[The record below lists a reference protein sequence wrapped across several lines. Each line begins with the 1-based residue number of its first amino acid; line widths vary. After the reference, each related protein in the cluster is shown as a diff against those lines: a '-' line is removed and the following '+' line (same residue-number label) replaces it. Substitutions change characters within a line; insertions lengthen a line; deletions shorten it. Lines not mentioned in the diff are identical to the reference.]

1 MAGHRA
7 KSARDRRSVS
17 VSRQCHEAVDDLHE
31 VATVNVQRV
40 ERRRV
45 GALEAGPHA
54 AVNPACTAPCT
65 PQAWT
70 ATIASYPGSRRSA
83 AVCRCWV
90 GAGFHSPM
98 SSTLI
103 TRPTSLSSAAARSS
117 RAVLSAD
124 W

>member
-31 VATVNVQRV
+31 VATVNVRRV

-54 AVNPACTAPCT
+54 AVNPARTAPCT
-65 PQAWT
+65 SQAWT

-83 AVCRCWV
+83 AVCRCGV

-103 TRPTSLSSAAARSS
+103 ATDESLERCGPQQP
-117 RAVLSAD
+117 RGPIR
-124 W
+124 